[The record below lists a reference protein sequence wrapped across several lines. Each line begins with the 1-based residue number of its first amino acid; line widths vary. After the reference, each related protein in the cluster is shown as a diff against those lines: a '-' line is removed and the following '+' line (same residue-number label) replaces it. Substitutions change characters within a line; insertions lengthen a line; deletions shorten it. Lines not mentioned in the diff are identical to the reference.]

1 MGEENRMTLYVIQE
15 MPYKDILRA
24 EVYGKLIP
32 LIPPGFQLLLSS
44 DSVVQQ
50 LRDGLKDF
58 SDDDYLLLIGDP
70 SIIGIACSVASDIN
84 MGYYKVLKWDRKRE
98 KYHPIEID
106 IRRNKNDENKL

>member
-1 MGEENRMTLYVIQE
+1 MTATKIYEIQHRNL
-15 MPYKDILRA
+15 KKLLRYFRP
-24 EVYGKLIP
+24 E
-32 LIPPGFQLLLSS
+32 
-44 DSVVQQ
+44 
-50 LRDGLKDF
+50 
-58 SDDDYLLLIGDP
+58 DYLLLIGDP

>member
-1 MGEENRMTLYVIQE
+1 MAFFGENSCDAWVNFVGTGTVSIR
-15 MPYKDILRA
+15 
-24 EVYGKLIP
+24 
-32 LIPPGFQLLLSS
+32 
-44 DSVVQQ
+44 DSYNVSRFTDHGTGDYSVEW
-50 LRDGLKDF
+50 DGDF
-58 SDDDYLLLIGDP
+58 SNNDYLLLIGDP